1 MREIVI
7 ATRASA
13 LALWQAEF
21 IKGEIEK
28 RYPDIE
34 VSLN

>member
-1 MREIVI
+1 MQKLII

-21 IKGEIEK
+21 VKSHINREFPECWGGIK
-28 RYPDIE
+28 
-34 VSLN
+34 